1 LKEIV
6 RKGGGMAS
14 MDKEKR
20 VEGREGDT

>member
-1 LKEIV
+1 MV